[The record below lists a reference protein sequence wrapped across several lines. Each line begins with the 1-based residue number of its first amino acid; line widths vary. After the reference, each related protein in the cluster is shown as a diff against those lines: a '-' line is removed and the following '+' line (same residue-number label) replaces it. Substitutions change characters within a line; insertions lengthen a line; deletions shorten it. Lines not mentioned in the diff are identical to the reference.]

1 MKLDENLSEISLI
14 TRDADLDVRPHD
26 AERAGAAERGGAPL
40 SLQVKRALITAD
52 LLERL
57 ENC

>member
-26 AERAGAAERGGAPL
+26 AGCAGADERGGAPRG
-40 SLQVKRALITAD
+40 SQVKRALIAAD
-52 LLERL
+52 LLERR

>member
-1 MKLDENLSEISLI
+1 MKLDENLSDVSLI
-14 TRDADLDVRPHD
+14 IRDADLDVRPHD
-26 AERAGAAERGGAPL
+26 AGCAGAAERRGAPRG
-40 SLQVKRALITAD
+40 SQVKPALITAD